1 LHLVDA
7 GALQG
12 YPLKAFAGLAC
23 SGPGLFKVED
33 ARENSAK
40 LSYIPSF
47 FDLNKPTEDAA
58 KS

>member
-1 LHLVDA
+1 MHLVDV

-12 YPLKAFAGLAC
+12 YRLKAFAGLAC

-33 ARENSAK
+33 ARESSAK

-47 FDLNKPTEDAA
+47 FDMNKPMGDAV